1 MSISNIDDLLLGG
14 KTSTHPETPE
24 NGYQDGPEEIEENEI
39 ETPDYNASEET
50 VDTDSNDDQEND
62 ENQTD
67 AKVLKDVDDYGN
79 EAPLENEA
87 IRERLSRQAKKY
99 EAEIDSLRSQLANQ
113 GASREVQQA
122 AKDFEYDPDAKGDWQ
137 QQLASFVKQTVNSMS
152 REQEETKYR
161 QEEARVQTEFESK
174 FSRSMNKFDDFKDVM
189 MGLPFEI
196 TNPMTLA
203 TRAMDDP
210 AAFLYAAAKRQPK
223 ELERISKLRD
233 PYAQMTEIGK
243 LEERMR
249 RNKSTTNAPRPLGR
263 TQDDAPSKE
272 VKKSKEPS
280 IEDLIRQSESK
291 KLSKMRGRAARR

>member
-1 MSISNIDDLLLGG
+1 
-14 KTSTHPETPE
+14 
-24 NGYQDGPEEIEENEI
+24 
-39 ETPDYNASEET
+39 
-50 VDTDSNDDQEND
+50 
-62 ENQTD
+62 
-67 AKVLKDVDDYGN
+67 
-79 EAPLENEA
+79 
-87 IRERLSRQAKKY
+87 
-99 EAEIDSLRSQLANQ
+99 
-113 GASREVQQA
+113 
-122 AKDFEYDPDAKGDWQ
+122 
-137 QQLASFVKQTVNSMS
+137 
-152 REQEETKYR
+152 
-161 QEEARVQTEFESK
+161 
-174 FSRSMNKFDDFKDVM
+174 
-189 MGLPFEI
+189 
-196 TNPMTLA
+196 
-203 TRAMDDP
+203 MDDP